1 MATITLWSLLCSGRI
16 QRLQHQVVEGLLG
29 VLSIHNDILVYG
41 EGDTYEEAHQHHDRK
56 LENLMR
62 CQERIVKLSKEKMK
76 LQRNEVPYI
85 CHVLTN
91 KGLKPD
97 PNKIKVMLEMPKPT
111 DMARV
116 EISIVNCVCQL
127 PQQISALPQ

>member
-1 MATITLWSLLCSGRI
+1 
-16 QRLQHQVVEGLLG
+16 
-29 VLSIHNDILVYG
+29 
-41 EGDTYEEAHQHHDRK
+41 
-56 LENLMR
+56 
-62 CQERIVKLSKEKMK
+62 VKLSKEKMK